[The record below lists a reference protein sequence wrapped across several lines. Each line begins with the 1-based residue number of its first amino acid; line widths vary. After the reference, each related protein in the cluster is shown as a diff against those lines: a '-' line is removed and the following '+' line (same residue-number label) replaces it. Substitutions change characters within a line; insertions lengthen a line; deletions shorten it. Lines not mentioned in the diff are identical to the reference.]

1 MSCPDRTNSSQDN
14 NSDNYGDDDHSL
26 SLHLLGVLAILTA
39 STLGVL
45 MPLIATKV
53 HSCRLPTLVLTLG
66 RQFGTGVILAT
77 AMIHTLPTA
86 MSNLSSP
93 CLGDFFSKDYPVMG
107 GLLVLVSSLLMHWI
121 EFMATEFN
129 QTRVRD
135 PVAVASSGVVQTTTG
150 HGRGGGAAAWKTDP
164 ADVVVSR
171 CPGHT
176 VTVTDESD
184 CDHNHGDEDPERA
197 QLLPAQPPTTPTQY
211 EQYESGAPPALQ
223 ETQDGCGT
231 GFYGAIADMTN
242 ARPPSP
248 SSSPQIRDRR
258 HERRHH
264 HHHYHHHHNHNH
276 DHNLLGLALPNN
288 AQRRISTYI
297 LEAGVAAHSVI
308 IGVTLGVS
316 SGSEFTGLLIAL
328 LFHQF
333 FEGFALGARIA
344 DLDLEKTWTHYLL
357 ALIFSLTTPF
367 GVLIGIGVSNTYQSD
382 SVTALLTEGTLDA
395 ISTGILLYM
404 GYVTLLAVE
413 FNLDSELL
421 RQSSRVKSWC
431 FFALWTG
438 AGLREPATILESHV
452 DPDLH
457 QLSQPWSNSFADH
470 SRLDAELQK
479 LKQRRLLQLDNG
491 IYIPPQANVN
501 LQAPN
506 TVLFPLMEKIRDFL
520 DSDRQVFLLLGDSGT
535 GKSTFNRHLESYLW
549 DEYQDGDPIPPH
561 ISFPATEKPD
571 TDMISK
577 QLRRLDFSDTQ
588 IQELKCR
595 HFVLICDGY
604 DEARLANNPDTA
616 VAEDLFQEAVI
627 VPFSTTQIENYI
639 NQHVSLQKS
648 SWSTKEYMDRMA
660 KIPNLMELVTDPFLL
675 TLALETL
682 QTSEGFDSNK
692 PITRVILYDKFVDQ
706 WMEINK
712 QRLEDSPLSKE
723 DRSTFHMLLDDSF
736 TRRGTDYLK
745 ELPAAM
751 FKEQAGNSV
760 VYDSQAEDNNTWKAA
775 FFGSDPSARL
785 LLDATEDS
793 KVDAEIAQAAAN
805 AISTLTSAGTRFNG
819 ADLRGIRIHGADL
832 RGGEFDSTDF
842 EGADLSEVNLGK
854 AWFRQAKL
862 NRVQMAG
869 VQFGE
874 FPFLNVGKPIQ
885 KYVFSPDGKL
895 LAVSVHGHR
904 VSIYETA
911 IWSRIAFFSGGP
923 AIAISPTIGKP
934 AKGG

>member
-1 MSCPDRTNSSQDN
+1 
-14 NSDNYGDDDHSL
+14 
-26 SLHLLGVLAILTA
+26 
-39 STLGVL
+39 
-45 MPLIATKV
+45 
-53 HSCRLPTLVLTLG
+53 
-66 RQFGTGVILAT
+66 
-77 AMIHTLPTA
+77 
-86 MSNLSSP
+86 
-93 CLGDFFSKDYPVMG
+93 
-107 GLLVLVSSLLMHWI
+107 
-121 EFMATEFN
+121 
-129 QTRVRD
+129 
-135 PVAVASSGVVQTTTG
+135 
-150 HGRGGGAAAWKTDP
+150 
-164 ADVVVSR
+164 
-171 CPGHT
+171 
-176 VTVTDESD
+176 
-184 CDHNHGDEDPERA
+184 
-197 QLLPAQPPTTPTQY
+197 
-211 EQYESGAPPALQ
+211 
-223 ETQDGCGT
+223 
-231 GFYGAIADMTN
+231 
-242 ARPPSP
+242 
-248 SSSPQIRDRR
+248 
-258 HERRHH
+258 
-264 HHHYHHHHNHNH
+264 
-276 DHNLLGLALPNN
+276 
-288 AQRRISTYI
+288 
-297 LEAGVAAHSVI
+297 
-308 IGVTLGVS
+308 
-316 SGSEFTGLLIAL
+316 
-328 LFHQF
+328 
-333 FEGFALGARIA
+333 
-344 DLDLEKTWTHYLL
+344 
-357 ALIFSLTTPF
+357 
-367 GVLIGIGVSNTYQSD
+367 
-382 SVTALLTEGTLDA
+382 
-395 ISTGILLYM
+395 
-404 GYVTLLAVE
+404 
-413 FNLDSELL
+413 
-421 RQSSRVKSWC
+421 
-431 FFALWTG
+431 
-438 AGLREPATILESHV
+438 
-452 DPDLH
+452 
-457 QLSQPWSNSFADH
+457 
-470 SRLDAELQK
+470 
-479 LKQRRLLQLDNG
+479 
-491 IYIPPQANVN
+491 
-501 LQAPN
+501 
-506 TVLFPLMEKIRDFL
+506 MEKIRDFL

-561 ISFPATEKPD
+561 ISLPATEKPD

-595 HFVLICDGY
+595 HFVLICNGY
-604 DEARLANNPDTA
+604 DEARLVANLHSSNCLNQFGGWETKLLANNPGTA

-660 KIPNLMELVTDPFLL
+660 KIPNLTELVTDPFLL
-675 TLALETL
+675 MLALETL

-712 QRLEDSPLSKE
+712 QRLEDSPLSKG

-785 LLDATEDS
+785 LRESSPLLRFGDQYRFLHTAMGLNDKPLQNSSTEPHHHASFVDHSLSQRSIVQENSIMQFLAERVGSNPLFKTLLLDATEDS

-805 AISTLTSAGTRFNG
+805 AISILTSAGTRFNG

-862 NRVQMAG
+862 NKVQMAG

-923 AIAISPTIGKP
+923 AIAISPTIGEH